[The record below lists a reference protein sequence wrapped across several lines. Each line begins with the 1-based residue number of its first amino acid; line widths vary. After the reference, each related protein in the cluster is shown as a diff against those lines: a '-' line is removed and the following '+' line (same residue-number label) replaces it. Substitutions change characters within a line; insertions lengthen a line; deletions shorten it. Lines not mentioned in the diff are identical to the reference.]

1 MEKFPPAYYRIRI
14 SLMDGVNVLSVGEE
28 RFEVTSAAIFPRP
41 WVHSRSLTVLKESFY
56 PLILGTQY
64 LNAGEKEKARI
75 QFEKAYQD
83 PPSALSFGLSLA
95 RGFFELGDFQK
106 TIKLLTPF
114 SEEIE
119 KRYEVFFMLGRAHQE
134 LGDCGQALSFFQ
146 KALSHFGANIPLL
159 NSLGEC
165 HLKLGQKEEALSAW
179 KKSLELNPQ
188 QPELKARMEALKK

>member
-1 MEKFPPAYYRIRI
+1 
-14 SLMDGVNVLSVGEE
+14 MDGVNVLSVGEE
-28 RFEVTSAAIFPRP
+28 RFEVTSAANFPRP

-83 PPSALSFGLSLA
+83 PPSVLPFGLSLA
-95 RGFFELGDFQK
+95 SGFFELGDFQK

-114 SEEIE
+114 SEETE

-134 LGDCGQALSFFQ
+134 LGDCGQALSSFQ